1 MLEGVFVGL
10 DVVTTFVPVTALSPG
25 IGPAVGVYGG
35 QRCWSSMHF
44 GDQPIP
50 FR

>member
-10 DVVTTFVPVTALSPG
+10 EVVTTFAPVTAFSLG
-25 IGPAVGVYGG
+25 IGAAVGVYGG

-44 GDQPIP
+44 GDPLIA